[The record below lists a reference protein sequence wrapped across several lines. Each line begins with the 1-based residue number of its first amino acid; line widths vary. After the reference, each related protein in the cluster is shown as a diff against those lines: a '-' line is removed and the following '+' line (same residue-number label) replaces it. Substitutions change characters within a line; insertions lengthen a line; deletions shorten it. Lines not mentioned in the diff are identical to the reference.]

1 MKNKKTRNI
10 ETIAIHGSAQHQ
22 SGARSIVPPL
32 EPSTNFE
39 HDVKG
44 YQEGDYIYTRYGN
57 PNRTQLENVLRE
69 MEGGEACAAF
79 ASGIASIT
87 AVFMSVKKGSHILIP
102 EDIYHGSRALLEKFG
117 DRWGIEYSSVDPSDL
132 AAYEKS
138 FRENTELV
146 LLETPSN
153 PLLQITDLE
162 KTISIAHGNGAVVCV
177 DNTFATPYNLNPIQF
192 GANLVMHS
200 TSKFLGGH
208 SDILG
213 GAIISAKED
222 DFFNT
227 IRSIQQS
234 QGSVPSPRDCWLLS
248 RSIRSFPYRIRGH
261 NKNAQQVAEYL
272 DNHPKVKEVFYPGL
286 SNHKGH
292 DIAGLQMKGF
302 GGMLSFLVDGDYEQ
316 TLQVVASTK
325 IIRRATSLGGIE
337 SLWEHRRSSESES
350 STTPENLIR
359 FSVGLEH
366 IDDLLADLE
375 AALS

>member
-1 MKNKKTRNI
+1 MNNKTRNI
-10 ETIAIHGSAQHQ
+10 ETIAIHGSTQHT
-22 SGARSIVPPL
+22 SGSRGIVPPL

-39 HDVKG
+39 HDKKG

-57 PNRTQLENVLRE
+57 PNRTQLENVLKE
-69 MEGGEACAAF
+69 MEGGEACAVF

-87 AVFMSVKKGSHILIP
+87 SVFMSVKKGSHILIP
-102 EDIYHGSRALLEKFG
+102 EDIYHGSRALLEKFS
-117 DRWGIEYSSVDPSDL
+117 DRWSIEYSSVDPSNLKDYKE
-132 AAYEKS
+132 A

-153 PLLQITDLE
+153 PLLRITDLE
-162 KTISIAHGNGAVVCV
+162 KAIQIAHSKGAVVCV

-222 DFFNT
+222 DFFDS
-227 IRSIQQS
+227 IRTIQQS

-261 NKNAQQVAEYL
+261 NANAQRVAEYL
-272 DNHPKVKEVFYPGL
+272 DRHPKVKKVFYPGL
-286 SNHKGH
+286 ANHMGH
-292 DIAGLQMKGF
+292 EIASSQMKGF
-302 GGMLSFLVDGDYEQ
+302 GGMLSFLVDGDYDE
-316 TLQVVASTK
+316 TLRVVASSK

-366 IDDLLADLE
+366 IDDLLTDLE
-375 AALS
+375 GALA